1 MSKREA
7 LRRRVIAVST
17 SESADMPALGLS
29 DEHLRDAMAEIARHM
44 LRTGSRLVYGGDLR
58 HHGFSK
64 LLFEIVA
71 RHQPVGD
78 DVEEHVG
85 VTNYLACPVHIQ
97 MPIERLEEAVGAL
110 AGSAEL
116 VCLDIDGE
124 PMTMRQRRLRACRQP
139 TDAEWSRGLTAMRRH
154 MLTETDARIVLGGRT
169 DEYKGAMPG
178 IGEEALLSLQAGQ
191 PLFVIGGFGGC
202 ALDIAESLGLVEQ
215 QMVDRRIWNG
225 REVFDHFSPADL
237 VNGLTSEDNFALAIT
252 PHIDQA
258 IVLILRGL
266 LNAAGTRCNE

>member
-85 VTNYLACPVHIQ
+85 VTIIWRAQCIFRCLSKGLKRPL
-97 MPIERLEEAVGAL
+97 ERLPGRPSS
-110 AGSAEL
+110 SAW
-116 VCLDIDGE
+116 
-124 PMTMRQRRLRACRQP
+124 T
-139 TDAEWSRGLTAMRRH
+139 
-154 MLTETDARIVLGGRT
+154 
-169 DEYKGAMPG
+169 
-178 IGEEALLSLQAGQ
+178 
-191 PLFVIGGFGGC
+191 
-202 ALDIAESLGLVEQ
+202 
-215 QMVDRRIWNG
+215 
-225 REVFDHFSPADL
+225 
-237 VNGLTSEDNFALAIT
+237 
-252 PHIDQA
+252 
-258 IVLILRGL
+258 
-266 LNAAGTRCNE
+266 